1 MSNKKIYLKTAPVS
15 LAFDSFQNKEDA
27 TISAISHLIPKN
39 SSDISG
45 TVSFT
50 ESNDIVSMKLCVWSF
65 IGMVSI
71 LNVIM
76 WWNIGK
82 YIYNLVT

>member
-1 MSNKKIYLKTAPVS
+1 MYNQKIYLKTIPGS
-15 LAFDSFQNKEDA
+15 LAFDSFQNKEDT
-27 TISAISHLIPKN
+27 TISAISHIITKN

-50 ESNDIVSMKLCVWSF
+50 ESNNIVSMKLCVWSF
-65 IGMVSI
+65 VGIVSV
-71 LNVIM
+71 LNAIM